1 MANYKCFDCVMGEI
15 THMACAAKD
24 RVHEQHV
31 YDYFSAMEKYV
42 HTAVPQLIADY
53 LTEFR
58 EKLIVE
64 FETYFNGEKMHHADI
79 AKAIADIV
87 AKSINAAALKISIEF

>member
-1 MANYKCFDCVMGEI
+1 MANYKGLDCVMGEI

-24 RVHEQHV
+24 SIHEQHV
-31 YDYFSAMEKYV
+31 YEYFAAMEKYV

-64 FETYFNGEKMHHADI
+64 FETYFNGEKMHHDQIAQAIGDI
-79 AKAIADIV
+79 LD
-87 AKSINAAALKISIEF
+87 KSISASLKDIKISF